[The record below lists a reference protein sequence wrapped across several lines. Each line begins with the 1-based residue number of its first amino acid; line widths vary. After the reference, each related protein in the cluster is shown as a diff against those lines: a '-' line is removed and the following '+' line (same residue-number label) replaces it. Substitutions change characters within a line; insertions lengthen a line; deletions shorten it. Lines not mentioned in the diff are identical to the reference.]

1 MATMFPEGNYRTFG
15 YKTTGTNAEVVYTV
29 PTGFVAAF
37 VVWTNVMDDGGSAR
51 TYDMTWTDD
60 AASVTYTMEFA
71 KVLAANVA
79 NSKECYLALRSADT
93 VSIKGSAAGLHV
105 TLSVLEI
112 AGRKT

>member
-15 YKTTGTNAEVVYTV
+15 YKTT
-29 PTGFVAAF
+29 
-37 VVWTNVMDDGGSAR
+37 
-51 TYDMTWTDD
+51 D

-71 KVLAANVA
+71 KVLAANVS